1 VTDTIKTG
9 GYLHEGMI
17 GLLKSLKVDSK
28 RKQNVLETVNSFFND
43 ISLCGPRIFDAP
55 DNKDNRK
62 LCQLF
67 VPYHHTMKRFYSLIE
82 VLFRKPLRTQGA
94 TLAKISSVSKLDIL
108 PNSFIETTSK
118 IGVKAENCDCKGT
131 MMASGTKEAG
141 DDCGKHGYG
150 YNWCY
155 TVNNKCGPSGN
166 TNWKKCT
173 PVITIAENVE
183 KPSEPSGPN
192 CACKGTNGGINVGDD
207 CAKHG
212 YNYNWCYTVDA
223 KCGPG
228 DNTNW
233 KKCQLDGTAAEVV
246 QDTEKEN
253 TAQETQSGVVNTG
266 LSKDD
271 VKSMIAEATSGLQS
285 ELKSNKKKIVSLES
299 KSAALESKSATQID
313 EIASLKNKLKSNLA
327 HQQREL
333 NVKVLSLEN
342 QIKTKSAN
350 LVDEINTELKDAV
363 TDTNIKEQLMKRQQN
378 RLGKGGGTSIK
389 SIGSIMRSKPKTNS
403 KNATCTGGTPWTS
416 EKLPGKKQLFCKGYK
431 HLDLSS
437 PEIKNIAI
445 HYLNSDLSETM
456 LNDTKH
462 MSALATALRYDVQ
475 DTSCPSKLFDAKD
488 ISIQHVYMDTLGNE
502 KEWVA
507 VVNLN
512 TQDTNGYLQSE
523 LPYCKARDYLIGA
536 KAQVKAYIDDD
547 GCCDGLKDYNQC
559 VGKVTCENKLVKLND
574 KNHKHYSK
582 DVVLTGTQYEVK
594 SSYDVNR
601 RRRLLQQH
609 ASGC

>member
-1 VTDTIKTG
+1 
-9 GYLHEGMI
+9 
-17 GLLKSLKVDSK
+17 
-28 RKQNVLETVNSFFND
+28 
-43 ISLCGPRIFDAP
+43 
-55 DNKDNRK
+55 
-62 LCQLF
+62 
-67 VPYHHTMKRFYSLIE
+67 MKRFFSLVEAFFQI
-82 VLFRKPLRTQGA
+82 PLHLQGA
-94 TLAKISSVSKLDIL
+94 KNIAS
-108 PNSFIETTSK
+108 NSFIETTSK
-118 IGVKAENCDCKGT
+118 IDVKAAAENCDCKGT
-131 MMASGTKEAG
+131 MMTSGTKKAG

-155 TVNNKCGPSGN
+155 TVGNKCGPGDS

-173 PVITIAENVE
+173 LATTIVE
-183 KPSEPSGPN
+183 DQVDKPSETSGPN
-192 CACKGTNGGINVGDD
+192 CACKGTTGGINVGDD
-207 CAKHG
+207 CDKHG
-212 YNYNWCYTVDA
+212 YDYNWCYTVDA

-228 DNTNW
+228 DSTNW
-233 KKCQLDGTAAEVV
+233 KKCQLDGTAAGVA
-246 QDTEKEN
+246 QDAEEAN
-253 TAQETQSGVVNTG
+253 AQESQSNVVNTG

-299 KSAALESKSATQID
+299 KSAALESKSASQID
-313 EIASLKNKLKSNLA
+313 EITSLKSKSATQLHEIASLKSNSVD
-327 HQQREL
+327 QQREL

-378 RLGKGGGTSIK
+378 RLGNGGGTSIK

-456 LNDTKH
+456 LNDNKH

-475 DTSCPSKLFDAKD
+475 DTSCPSKLFEAKD
-488 ISIQHVYMDTLGNE
+488 ISIQHVNMDTLGNE

-523 LPYCKARDYLIGA
+523 LSYCKARDYLIGA
-536 KAQVKAYIDDD
+536 KAQVKAYVDDD

-559 VGKVTCENKLVKLND
+559 IGKVTCENKLIELKD
-574 KNHKHYSK
+574 KIGKHYSK
-582 DVVLTGTQYEVK
+582 DVVLTGTQYEVT
-594 SSYDVNR
+594 SSNVVDR

-609 ASGC
+609 AGGC